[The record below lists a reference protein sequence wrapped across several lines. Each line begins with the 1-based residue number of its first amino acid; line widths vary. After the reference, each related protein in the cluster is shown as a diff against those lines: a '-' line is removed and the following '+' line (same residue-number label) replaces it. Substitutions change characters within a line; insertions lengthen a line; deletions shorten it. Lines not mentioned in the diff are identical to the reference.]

1 MKFFVKCVFARDYMH
16 GSGNLTYLMPPP
28 SSLVID
34 IKKKKEE
41 KILLNAIHM
50 FLSYFFK
57 GIYFIWIMICCA
69 SQKQVF

>member
-34 IKKKKEE
+34 IKKKKRRKNPFECYTYVLV
-41 KILLNAIHM
+41 I
-50 FLSYFFK
+50 FF
-57 GIYFIWIMICCA
+57 
-69 SQKQVF
+69 

>member
-50 FLSYFFK
+50 FLSYFF
-57 GIYFIWIMICCA
+57 
-69 SQKQVF
+69 